1 MNIIVY
7 FFLFFVIFV
16 FSVITYIKF
25 KFKFWY
31 EQPVFHI
38 YDFQY
43 YLFPPGII
51 LNELPNKN
59 KYCNFKNVETIA
71 FDKLNSYQIDNFV
84 NFIRKNYLKNEEN
97 VFLPNKENI
106 IPYFNFHNSKC
117 FFSFYSIDDLL
128 LDVKT
133 NSIIE
138 NKKIISVMTTK
149 PVHIIINNGCKDA
162 YFDAYYVDYL
172 CVDKNYRN
180 KGIAPQIIQTHEYNQ
195 RLLNK
200 KIKVSLFKR
209 EGELT
214 GIVPLCVYNSYG
226 FDISV
231 WDKPFKFV
239 QNINLIEIVKQ
250 NIYILID
257 FIKVNNNIFDITII
271 TEISN
276 LLELIKTQ
284 NIYCYVVIQNDIIL
298 CAYFFKKSS
307 TFIKKDVEVLSC
319 FSSINCCKDINIF
332 INGFFLSF
340 YKIRKEFK
348 NFKFAL
354 IEDIS
359 HNNAIIKKLLLNHK
373 PIIVSPTAY
382 FFYNFAYPTFNPN
395 KVLLIE

>member
-16 FSVITYIKF
+16 FSVVTYIKF

-307 TFIKKDVEVLSC
+307 TCLM
-319 FSSINCCKDINIF
+319 NN
-332 INGFFLSF
+332 L
-340 YKIRKEFK
+340 K
-348 NFKFAL
+348 NL
-354 IEDIS
+354 I
-359 HNNAIIKKLLLNHK
+359 
-373 PIIVSPTAY
+373 
-382 FFYNFAYPTFNPN
+382 
-395 KVLLIE
+395 